1 MSEVI
6 NPYTRQPYSEFSTR
20 YLPCGHCGEARLREG
35 DGETICDECAAIF
48 GEDGGPPT
56 PFSGP
61 CRNWPAQ
68 VAGLSSDEIE
78 AALAAR
84 KMEQA

>member
-48 GEDGGPPT
+48 GED
-56 PFSGP
+56 
-61 CRNWPAQ
+61 A
-68 VAGLSSDEIE
+68 
-78 AALAAR
+78 
-84 KMEQA
+84 